1 MFSCCKAAQSFFFL
15 PEMLSLKN
23 KIQIS
28 ERENDIYVN
37 FRLLG
42 KNYDVSSN
50 SIKHMIV
57 FLLKQRSDFNFTS
70 MVWCCVL
77 QKGMTNKNS
86 TTAVRTGYLQCMTGA
101 FQGIDKSFCL
111 PLKISESRRVYYGNT
126 QQSTISMHILHV
138 VHFTSSVAPTKR
150 ICLTIKSF
158 FCL

>member
-1 MFSCCKAAQSFFFL
+1 M
-15 PEMLSLKN
+15 
-23 KIQIS
+23 
-28 ERENDIYVN
+28 V
-37 FRLLG
+37 
-42 KNYDVSSN
+42 
-50 SIKHMIV
+50 V

-126 QQSTISMHILHV
+126 QQSTISMCILHV

-150 ICLTIKSF
+150 ICLTMKSF

>member
-42 KNYDVSSN
+42 KNYDVLA
-50 SIKHMIV
+50 V
-57 FLLKQRSDFNFTS
+57 KQRSDFNFIS

-101 FQGIDKSFCL
+101 FQGIDKSLCL
-111 PLKISESRRVYYGNT
+111 PLKI
-126 QQSTISMHILHV
+126 
-138 VHFTSSVAPTKR
+138 
-150 ICLTIKSF
+150 
-158 FCL
+158 

>member
-1 MFSCCKAAQSFFFL
+1 
-15 PEMLSLKN
+15 
-23 KIQIS
+23 
-28 ERENDIYVN
+28 
-37 FRLLG
+37 
-42 KNYDVSSN
+42 
-50 SIKHMIV
+50 MIV
-57 FLLKQRSDFNFTS
+57 FLLKQRSDFNFIS

-150 ICLTIKSF
+150 ICLTIRSI

>member
-42 KNYDVSSN
+42 KNYDVSSI

-57 FLLKQRSDFNFTS
+57 FVLKQRSDFNFIS

-101 FQGIDKSFCL
+101 FQGIDKSLCL
-111 PLKISESRRVYYGNT
+111 PLKI
-126 QQSTISMHILHV
+126 
-138 VHFTSSVAPTKR
+138 
-150 ICLTIKSF
+150 
-158 FCL
+158 